1 MGFFCSF
8 ASLLFFRLWIVQS
21 QDTKKLLQNQKPF
34 LLSTTFADGAAFT
47 ISCVILFSML
57 FFLWWSLFYA
67 DTSKYLITS
76 QKLKVI
82 FFPIQIVDSILCDSI
97 LLNPW
102 AYICFSFRDP
112 FKTFWVQF
120 KFNGSSTMSSL
131 QRSTIEVQVPFM
143 LLTLVSKTQTFLPPK
158 FFLLLLWLLLL
169 FDFWKLLRSHL
180 MLYFMLV
187 VVLWSVSRNTKV
199 RRLSMPFNVCSPH
212 VQGFKLWSWFR
223 RLRKP

>member
-1 MGFFCSF
+1 MLNPNCGFF
-8 ASLLFFRLWIVQS
+8 LFFCFLALLPHLNCPKPRYKEAPAKPKTVSSFDYFCWRRC
-21 QDTKKLLQNQKPF
+21 LQNF
-34 LLSTTFADGAAFT
+34 LCD
-47 ISCVILFSML
+47 
-57 FFLWWSLFYA
+57 SLFYA

-82 FFPIQIVDSILCDSI
+82 FFSIQIVDSILCDSV

-158 FFLLLLWLLLL
+158 FVFCCCDYYCYLI
-169 FDFWKLLRSHL
+169 SENCC
-180 MLYFMLV
+180 
-187 VVLWSVSRNTKV
+187 VLIWCCI
-199 RRLSMPFNVCSPH
+199 LC
-212 VQGFKLWSWFR
+212 L
-223 RLRKP
+223 